1 MFTSI
6 MGRKI
11 GCTRLYNDNGEAVHV
26 TVIEAGP
33 CKVINVRTGEKN
45 GYKAVQLAYCSIS
58 EKEVTSPVKG
68 YYKKLGTDLYKY
80 LKEFRVDD
88 LKDIKVNDIVTVEA
102 FKIGE
107 IVDVTG
113 ISKGKGFQGVVKR
126 HHFKGG
132 PASHGSMF
140 HRAPGS
146 IGSNTFPGRVIKNKK
161 LPGRM
166 GNEQVTIKHLE
177 VVKLIPEKN
186 IMLIKGAVPGSVN
199 TLVNIKK
206 AYA

>member
-1 MFTSI
+1 MFTNI

-11 GCTRLYNDNGEAVHV
+11 GCTRIYNDNGEMVPV

-33 CKVINVRTGEKN
+33 CKVMNIRTSEKD
-45 GYKAVQLAYCSIS
+45 GYKAVQLAYHAAS
-58 EKEVTSPVKG
+58 EKDLSKPVNG

-80 LKEFRVDD
+80 LKEFRVNDI
-88 LKDIKVNDIVTVEA
+88 KDIKVNDIVTVEA
-102 FKIGE
+102 FKVGE
-107 IVDVTG
+107 IVDVIG
-113 ISKGKGFQGVVKR
+113 VSKGKGFQGVVKR
-126 HHFKGG
+126 HGFKGG
-132 PASHGSMF
+132 PGSHGSMF

-166 GNEQVTIKHLE
+166 GGEQVTVKHLE

-186 IMLIKGAVPGSVN
+186 IILIKGAVPGSVN
-199 TLVNIKK
+199 TIVDIKK
-206 AYA
+206 VYA

>member
-11 GCTRLYNDNGEAVHV
+11 GCTRIYNDNGEAVPV

-33 CKVINVRTGEKN
+33 CKVINVRTEEKD
-45 GYKAVQLAYCSIS
+45 GYKAVQLAYRSVA
-58 EKEVTSPVKG
+58 EKDATAPVKG
-68 YYKKLGTDLYKY
+68 YYKKLGTDLYKH
-80 LKEFRVDD
+80 LKEFRVSD

-107 IVDVTG
+107 KVDVTG
-113 ISKGKGFQGVVKR
+113 TSKGKGFQGVVKR

-132 PASHGSMF
+132 PESHGSMF

-161 LPGRM
+161 LAGRM
-166 GNEQVTIKHLE
+166 GGERVTIKHLE

-186 IMLIKGAVPGSVN
+186 IILIKGAVPGSVN
-199 TLVNIKK
+199 TIVDIKK
-206 AYA
+206 VYA